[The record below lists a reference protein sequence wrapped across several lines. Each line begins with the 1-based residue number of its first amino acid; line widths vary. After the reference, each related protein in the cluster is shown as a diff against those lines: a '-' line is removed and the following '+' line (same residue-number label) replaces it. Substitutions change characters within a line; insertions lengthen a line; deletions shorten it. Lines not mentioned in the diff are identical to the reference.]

1 MTSSPTPSSSPSRKS
16 LYDRLTASVPL
27 LVTVIVHVV
36 LVAVAGYVF
45 VSEQIL
51 GKKKSF
57 EAANAS
63 ENVVQKKV
71 EHRLQVARKGGGSAS
86 SSPVSANRIFST
98 AENALQMP
106 TMPDLPSVGASSLAG
121 MGFGAGAGGVGTGT
135 GYGTG
140 LGSGS
145 SLGSGFMSM
154 SFLGTTSQRAS
165 KIVFVVEVGEVL
177 LDIQKGGFEAF
188 SIIREEMMK
197 LVSRLPPSA
206 EFGVIVY
213 ESVAWDRGV
222 NTRVNPFAVNLLP
235 ATSANKTRFLEWMK
249 LINLTP
255 EKAGFKSIA
264 VRTPWRVKA
273 LPNAG
278 LDEDFRPPTW
288 VHAVRC
294 ALEMGPDT
302 IYVVAGSA
310 GQPVRML
317 NDQELAKKT
326 RLNEEMKANLERSGL
341 NIESVEAARK
351 AFEGKA
357 MAQLDAINAKLKAK
371 GQSPFIIVNWKR
383 IFQPDFQAEL
393 KKKGFSIPLDA
404 KGWSD
409 KDGKPLW
416 ATGFQPHDITEYSE
430 VLTEIAKLQ
439 RALLRERAALNIFL
453 LVGPTEA
460 KTDAMDKENLS
471 KASSRNGGKF
481 QLLTT
486 KRLKEMVARD
496 EAAK

>member
-1 MTSSPTPSSSPSRKS
+1 MSSASTPSPSSGLSR
-16 LYDRLTASVPL
+16 LYTRLTASVPL

-36 LVAVAGYVF
+36 LIAVAGYFV

-57 EAANAS
+57 DAANAS
-63 ENVVQKKV
+63 ENVVQKQV

-106 TMPDLPSVGASSLAG
+106 TMPDLPLVGASALAG

-140 LGSGS
+140 LGSGNG
-145 SLGSGFMSM
+145 LGSGFMSM
-154 SFLGTTSQRAS
+154 SFLGTTSLRAS
-165 KIVFVVEVGEVL
+165 KIVFVVDVGTRM
-177 LDIQKGGFEAF
+177 LDVRKGGFEAF
-188 SIIREEMMK
+188 SIIREEVMK
-197 LVSRLPPSA
+197 LVSPLPPSA
-206 EFGVIVY
+206 EFGVVVY
-213 ESVAWDRGV
+213 ESDSHDRGV
-222 NTRVNPFAVNLLP
+222 NPLVNPFAVNLLP
-235 ATSANKTRFLEWMK
+235 ATSTNKTRFFEWMK

-255 EKAGFKSIA
+255 EKVGFRSIA
-264 VRTPWRVKA
+264 LRTPWRAKA

-288 VHAVRC
+288 VVALRC

-310 GQPVRML
+310 GVPVQML
-317 NDQELAKKT
+317 NDQELARKKK
-326 RLNEEMKANLERSGL
+326 LKDNQNAEIVRSGL
-341 NIESVEAARK
+341 TIEGVEAARK
-351 AFEGKA
+351 AAYSRA
-357 MAQLDAINAKLKAK
+357 MAALDAVNAKLKAK
-371 GQSPFIIVNWKR
+371 GQSPIVVTAARR
-383 IFQPDFQAEL
+383 IFEADFQAAL
-393 KKKGFSIPLDA
+393 KQKGFSIPLDY
-404 KGWSD
+404 KGWST
-409 KDGKPLW
+409 KEGKPIMW
-416 ATGFQPHDITEYSE
+416 TGTDPYDKTEYSV
-430 VLTEIAKLQ
+430 VLTEISKLQ
-439 RALLRERAALNIFL
+439 RALLKDRAALNIYL
-453 LVGPTEA
+453 LVGPTEQVNEA
-460 KTDAMDKENLS
+460 IENLG

-486 KRLKEMVARD
+486 KKLKEMTARD